1 MHHIMKSVRL
11 KLLLSKL
18 DDQEFQDD
26 DDAQSNFFSSLL
38 VVRNTLTSF
47 TSPPACLYLFEGATN
62 FSSTSRWLPLT
73 MQLY

>member
-1 MHHIMKSVRL
+1 M
-11 KLLLSKL
+11 LSKL

-26 DDAQSNFFSSLL
+26 DDAQSNFFSLRWVL